1 MRTDP
6 VRPDS
11 NRRLLLLCA
20 DATPE
25 IGAGHAMRLAA
36 LAEAWS
42 ALGLGTSRLHGQ
54 VTIPFVRARL
64 RALGVELATPP
75 AEDTTGAIALLDS
88 YDERRRAEGA
98 RAPEAAMRVLVDD
111 EGGAVPA
118 GYHAVWNPNA
128 HGSAALYAGFGGEV
142 IAGEEAIPLRRDL
155 PTWRGP
161 HRRRV
166 AVALGGGA
174 IAPTLRAAMALLE
187 PGAPLTGPGD
197 WVPAAWEHLDSID
210 PWRAIARSS
219 VLITSA
225 GTSLWEAAAVGI
237 PVVVVRSAVNQTD
250 GFRWAVDHGVPGVD
264 ALEPGDALA
273 LANRIASAL
282 QRAAQLPRIR
292 GGADVVARRLHAL
305 AARELVA

>member
-6 VRPDS
+6 ARTDGA
-11 NRRLLLLCA
+11 RRLLLLCA

-42 ALGLGTSRLHGQ
+42 ALGLGTARLHGE
-54 VTIPFVRARL
+54 VTIHFVRARL
-64 RALGVELATPP
+64 RALGVEMGATPG
-75 AEDTTGAIALLDS
+75 EDTTGTIALVDS
-88 YDERRRAEGA
+88 YDERRRAEAA
-98 RAPEAAMRVLVDD
+98 RMAEATVRVLVDD
-111 EGGAVPA
+111 DGSAVPA

-128 HGSAALYAGFGGEV
+128 HGSAALYQGFDGEV

-155 PTWRGP
+155 PRWRGP

-174 IAPTLRAAMALLE
+174 VAPTLRAAMALLE
-187 PGAPLTGPGD
+187 PGVPLAGPGD
-197 WVPAAWEHLDSID
+197 WVPPAWEHVDSID
-210 PWRAIARSS
+210 PWRTIARSS

-237 PVVVVRSAVNQTD
+237 PVVVVRSAANQTD
-250 GFRWAVDHGVPGVD
+250 GFRWAVGHGVPGVD
-264 ALEPGDALA
+264 ALEPGDARA
-273 LANRIASAL
+273 LAARIASAL
-282 QRAAQLPRIR
+282 PHAARLPLIR
-292 GGADVVARRLHAL
+292 GGADAVARRLHAL